1 MMYRIISFV
10 LLLSFKHA
18 TRFNV
23 IRLFSKYL
31 CEIFPYITKTTLHLR
46 NRIGRGLGDPFRE
59 RDARRNAKDGLQI
72 ILSSMICRAV
82 CSPSLHLSNS
92 ESCKTLPKKFI
103 ECIYW
108 HFQPPRYKRFA
119 FSIFKEI
126 INCSVY
132 TTLRCSIFPWDAYAV
147 TRPFFFIADV
157 NRQILEM
164 LGMFDIFR
172 ISQQ

>member
-31 CEIFPYITKTTLHLR
+31 YEIFPYITKTTLHLR
-46 NRIGRGLGDPFRE
+46 NRIGRELGDPFRE
-59 RDARRNAKDGLQI
+59 RNARRNAKDGLRI

-92 ESCKTLPKKFI
+92 ESCKTLLKKNLSNVSIGTFSLLGFNAL
-103 ECIYW
+103 
-108 HFQPPRYKRFA
+108 HSTFLRYSK
-119 FSIFKEI
+119 
-126 INCSVY
+126 
-132 TTLRCSIFPWDAYAV
+132 TH
-147 TRPFFFIADV
+147 
-157 NRQILEM
+157 
-164 LGMFDIFR
+164 
-172 ISQQ
+172 